1 VADFDVGEVTRNCPR
16 PSIGVAMGTGT
27 DVARESANVLLMG
40 NDLPKLVETRWGR
53 LAAWLDFR

>member
-1 VADFDVGEVTRNCPR
+1 
-16 PSIGVAMGTGT
+16 MGTGT